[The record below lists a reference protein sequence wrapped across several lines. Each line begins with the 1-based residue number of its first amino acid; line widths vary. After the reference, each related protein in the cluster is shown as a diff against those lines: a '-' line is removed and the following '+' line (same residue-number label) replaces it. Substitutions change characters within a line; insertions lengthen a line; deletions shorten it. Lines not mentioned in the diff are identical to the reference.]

1 MSLNNQKPVLN
12 HFKTFRINVIE
23 QKFSQ
28 ILLKIIMYN
37 VQEPTNKKN
46 TNLDNNNNNKNLID
60 FSNKNFSKKNI

>member
-12 HFKTFRINVIE
+12 HFKTFRINVID

-37 VQEPTNKKN
+37 VQEPTNKKI
-46 TNLDNNNNNKNLID
+46 KI
-60 FSNKNFSKKNI
+60 KIIIIIKI